1 MNKFI
6 SEWLNMEY
14 NIPFQKSYFS
24 VKVSYN

>member
-14 NIPFQKSYFS
+14 NVSFQKSNFS